1 MAIPGD
7 ETPLGG
13 RPPPARDMGA
23 ELGAAEQPPVTEAMI
38 TPHTSSRPSPAGQ
51 EGHGFVCHVCKAANP
66 ARASYCLHCGVRHQR
81 PDHAP
86 PPADP
91 PPPEAPPAG
100 PPSYDPP
107 PAGPPAYDPPPAEP
121 PSYEAP
127 PPSPA
132 PPPGEEPTGEWA
144 AGEWDLDFSE
154 YDRIP
159 GADHPEGE
167 GPGGGPLPAM
177 PGEEPVRPGPAPS
190 PFVWRRAVILFVIGA
205 AVILAALTLFRSG
218 GEPEEAPTTTTL
230 PAAQESAIRDYVAG
244 LQAIAGEVAA
254 LGSSA
259 EQVNQ
264 AWDER
269 TQNFDVTRSG
279 LISIQLQAADLPN
292 QLDELASPVEL
303 SLENRVRLQES
314 LRTIA
319 EAADG
324 MVAGLE
330 SPDTGEA
337 RSRALTRFQ
346 AAVAE
351 IGWLSEAV
359 IEDLRKSLSPPT
371 TAAAP

>member
-1 MAIPGD
+1 
-7 ETPLGG
+7 
-13 RPPPARDMGA
+13 MGV
-23 ELGAAEQPPVTEAMI
+23 AEQPPVTEAMI
-38 TPHTSSRPSPAGQ
+38 TPHTSSRPSPTGE

-66 ARASYCLHCGVRHQR
+66 ARASYCLQCGVSHQR
-81 PDHAP
+81 PDP
-86 PPADP
+86 P
-91 PPPEAPPAG
+91 
-100 PPSYDPP
+100 PP
-107 PAGPPAYDPPPAEP
+107 PAGPPPRDPPPAEP
-121 PSYEAP
+121 PAYEAP

-132 PPPGEEPTGEWA
+132 PPPGEEPTGEWG

-154 YDRIP
+154 YDRRSDADDP
-159 GADHPEGE
+159 GGGE
-167 GPGGGPLPAM
+167 WTGGGPLPAM
-177 PGEEPVRPGPAPS
+177 PGEEPVRPGPAAS

-218 GEPEEAPTTTTL
+218 GEPEPAPTTTTL

-264 AWDER
+264 AWDDR

-279 LISIQLQAADLPN
+279 LISIRLQAADLPN
-292 QLDELASPVEL
+292 QLAELASPVEL

-314 LRTIA
+314 LQTIA

-359 IEDLRKSLSPPT
+359 IDDLRKSLSPPT
-371 TAAAP
+371 SADAP